1 MSKTILVTGG
11 AGYIGT
17 AVVDVLLK
25 SGHQVVVFDDLSAG
39 QREKVPAGAEFTEGD
54 VTDRAALAECLAK
67 HTFDAVIHCAA
78 KKAVGESEQDPAGY
92 FHNNVGGTLALLTEM
107 ANAGVP
113 HLVFSSTAA
122 VYDPKEPAPFT
133 EETPLA
139 PASVYGESKYLAER
153 LIQSFVR
160 TGKLSRYTILRYFN
174 VAGDVGLQFLETKAE
189 NVFPVIGRA
198 LQAEQP
204 FHIFGTDYE
213 TKDGTGVRD
222 YIHLADLAHAH
233 EVALADTTSEI
244 YNLGTSTGH
253 SVREL
258 IAAFEAASGRTIAV
272 EESPRR
278 PGDVGLVTA
287 DATKAHER
295 LAWQPTKSLVDMV
308 ASTWELY
315 QDQQSY

>member
-1 MSKTILVTGG
+1 MQTILVTGG

-17 AVVDVLLK
+17 AVVDQLLN
-25 SGHQVVVFDDLSAG
+25 SGHTVVVFDDLSAG
-39 QREKVPAGAEFTEGD
+39 QREKVPAGATFVEGD
-54 VTDRAALAECLAK
+54 VTDKAAVAACFNA
-67 HTFDAVIHCAA
+67 HQFDAVIHCAA
-78 KKAVGESEQDPAGY
+78 KKSVGESEQDPAGY
-92 FHNNVGGTLALLTEM
+92 FHTNVAGTLTLLTEM
-107 ANAGVP
+107 AAAGVP

-122 VYDPKEPAPFT
+122 VYDPSQPAPFT
-133 EETPLA
+133 EETPVA
-139 PASVYGESKYLAER
+139 PASIYGETKYLAER

-160 TGKLSRYTILRYFN
+160 TGQLSRYTILRYFN
-174 VAGDVGLQFLETKAE
+174 VAGDAGLEYLETKAE

-198 LQAEQP
+198 LRSEQP

-233 EVALADTTSEI
+233 ELALADTTSEI
-244 YNLGTSTGH
+244 YNLGTSSGH

-287 DATKAHER
+287 DATKAKHR
-295 LAWQPTKSLVDMV
+295 LGWEPTHSLEAMVKSIVKV
-308 ASTWELY
+308 YEL
-315 QDQQSY
+315 